1 MKFLIV
7 TLFLI
12 PSLSFAKRQ
21 YRPVEAEDKPLYEEF
36 HFTPK
41 FSLGLGSTIMD
52 NNKIYANVKLFLFNY
67 GESYAGVR
75 FLGLGAAIKSDG
87 AQFSF
92 SPFAMHAKNWML
104 AIDIQKNDASSVGV
118 SLNRSF

>member
-1 MKFLIV
+1 MKLLIV
-7 TLFLI
+7 SLFLI
-12 PSLSFAKRQ
+12 PSLSLARKH
-21 YRPVEAEDKPLYEEF
+21 YRSVEVDKPLYEEF

-67 GESYAGVR
+67 GESYAGAR
-75 FLGLGAAIKSDG
+75 FFGLGAAIKTDST
-87 AQFSF
+87 QLSF
-92 SPFAMHAKNWML
+92 SPFAMHAENWML
-104 AIDIQKNDASSVGV
+104 AIDIQKNEASSVGI

>member
-7 TLFLI
+7 ALFLI
-12 PSLSFAKRQ
+12 PSLSLARHHYQ
-21 YRPVEAEDKPLYEEF
+21 SVEVDKPLYEEF

-75 FLGLGAAIKSDG
+75 FLGLGAVIKSDG

-92 SPFAMHAKNWML
+92 SPFAMHAENWML
-104 AIDIQKNDASSVGV
+104 AIDIQKNESSSVGV